1 MQHIQEFC
9 GERTLSVNLNLK
21 IKAAYMG
28 EVHYPAMQDRLPA
41 KLCKITGLKRKHTVV
56 FNSAFCVLYMDTDT
70 RSLKRGD
77 SSGMQF

>member
-9 GERTLSVNLNLK
+9 GERKLSDVNLNLK

-41 KLCKITGLKRKHTVV
+41 KLCKITGLKRKHLEQLYLIPHFV
-56 FNSAFCVLYMDTDT
+56 SCVWILTQ
-70 RSLKRGD
+70 GH
-77 SSGMQF
+77 